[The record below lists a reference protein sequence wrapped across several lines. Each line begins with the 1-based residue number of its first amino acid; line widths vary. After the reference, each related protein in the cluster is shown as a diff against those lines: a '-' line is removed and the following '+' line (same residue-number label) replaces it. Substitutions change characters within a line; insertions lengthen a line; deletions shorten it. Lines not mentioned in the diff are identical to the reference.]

1 MVLGWESQRETR
13 TAMRA
18 FFLPSVIENAVKVVK
33 GSQRSG
39 GGRSSLSRV
48 DGRR

>member
-39 GGRSSLSRV
+39 GGEKQLKQS
-48 DGRR
+48 